1 MKFARLRTSD
11 GITPVIVSGDE
22 AYDLTEFLGDIT
34 PNTMDLLEPAAVA
47 AANGK
52 LNRISLTDAEFAA
65 PISHTGAVI
74 AIGMNYA
81 AHAAESGAAPP
92 KLPVM
97 FMKTPNTLA
106 APDDQFVI
114 PARSVKMDWEVELA
128 MVIKKRVYE
137 LDEDDDP
144 LSYVA
149 GFAVAD
155 DLSERTFQIEESGGQ
170 WCKGKCVPGST
181 PLGPWL
187 VSPDDV
193 DPSALRLRSFVN
205 DEPRQ
210 DSSTADMI
218 FDCPTIIRH
227 LSQYLAL
234 EPGDIVL
241 TGTPEGVALSGRF
254 PYLKPGDV
262 VRLEIDG
269 LGTQTQTMAAP
280 AAVGES
286 GASA

>member
-1 MKFARLRTSD
+1 MKFARLRTRD
-11 GITPVIVSGDE
+11 GIKPVIVSGEE

-52 LNRISLTDAEFAA
+52 LNRVSLTDAEFAA
-65 PISHTGAVI
+65 PIAHTGAVI

-81 AHAAESGAAPP
+81 AHAAESGSAPP
-92 KLPVM
+92 TLPVM

-106 APDDQFVI
+106 APDDPFVI
-114 PARSVKMDWEVELA
+114 PTRAVKMDWEVELA
-128 MVIKKRVYE
+128 MVIKKRAYE

-144 LSYVA
+144 LDYVA
-149 GFAVAD
+149 GFTVAD
-155 DLSERTFQIEESGGQ
+155 DLSERAFQIEESGGQ
-170 WCKGKCVPGST
+170 WSKGKCVPGST

-187 VSPDDV
+187 ISPDDV
-193 DPSALRLRSFVN
+193 DSTALRLRSFVN

-262 VRLEIDG
+262 VRVEIDG
-269 LGTQTQTMAAP
+269 LGSQTQTMVAP
-280 AAVGES
+280 EGR
-286 GASA
+286 G

>member
-11 GITPVIVSGDE
+11 GIKPVIVSGEE

-52 LNRISLTDAEFAA
+52 LNRVSLTDAKFAA

-106 APDDQFVI
+106 APDDPFVI

-128 MVIKKRVYE
+128 MVIKKRAYE

-144 LSYVA
+144 LDYVA

-170 WCKGKCVPGST
+170 WSKGKCVPGST

-187 VSPDDV
+187 VTPDDV
-193 DPSALRLRSFVN
+193 EGSALRLRSFVN

-262 VRLEIDG
+262 VRVEIDG
-269 LGTQTQTMAAP
+269 LGSQTQTMVAP
-280 AAVGES
+280 EDRT
-286 GASA
+286 

>member
-1 MKFARLRTSD
+1 MKFGRVRTSD
-11 GITPVIVSGDE
+11 GIKPVIVSGDE

-34 PNTMDLLEPAAVA
+34 PNTMDLLDPAAVA

-52 LNRISLTDAEFAA
+52 LNRVSLTDARFAA

-106 APDDQFVI
+106 APDDPFVI

-128 MVIKKRVYE
+128 MVIKKRAYE

-149 GFAVAD
+149 GYAVAD

-170 WCKGKCVPGST
+170 WSKGKCVPGST

-193 DPSALRLRSFVN
+193 EGTALRLRSFVN

-269 LGTQTQTMAAP
+269 LGSQTQLMVAP
-280 AAVGES
+280 GG
-286 GASA
+286 GA

>member
-1 MKFARLRTSD
+1 MKFGRVRTSD
-11 GITPVIVSGDE
+11 GIKPVIVSGDE

-34 PNTMDLLEPAAVA
+34 PNTMDLLDPAAVA

-52 LNRISLTDAEFAA
+52 LNRVSLMDARFAA
-65 PISHTGAVI
+65 PISHAGAVI

-106 APDDQFVI
+106 APDDPFVI

-128 MVIKKRVYE
+128 MVIKKRAYE

-149 GFAVAD
+149 GYAVAD

-170 WCKGKCVPGST
+170 WSKGKCVPGST

-193 DPSALRLRSFVN
+193 EGTALRLRSFVN

-227 LSQYLAL
+227 LSHYLAL

-269 LGTQTQTMAAP
+269 LGSQTQLMVAP
-280 AAVGES
+280 GG
-286 GASA
+286 GA

>member
-1 MKFARLRTSD
+1 MKFARLRTSN
-11 GITPVIVSGDE
+11 GITPVIVSGEE

-34 PNTMDLLEPAAVA
+34 PNTMDLLDPAAVA

-52 LNRISLTDAEFAA
+52 LTRVSLADAKFAA

-106 APDDQFVI
+106 APDDPFVI

-128 MVIKKRVYE
+128 MVIKKRAYE

-144 LSYVA
+144 LDYVA
-149 GFAVAD
+149 GFTVAD

-170 WCKGKCVPGST
+170 WSKGKCVPGST

-193 DPSALRLRSFVN
+193 VGPPLRLRSFVN

-262 VRLEIDG
+262 VRIEIDG
-269 LGTQTQTMAAP
+269 LGCQTQTMVAP
-280 AAVGES
+280 EARA
-286 GASA
+286 